1 MIMCEKCDD
10 EMDQDCNGNPR
21 CPTCD
26 PPCPC
31 CSDGPGYPPDDDDT
45 EPEQSS

>member
-1 MIMCEKCDD
+1 MTYCETCGD

-26 PPCPC
+26 DPCPC
-31 CSDGPGYPPDDDDT
+31 CSDGPGYM
-45 EPEQSS
+45 PEEESEDETPA